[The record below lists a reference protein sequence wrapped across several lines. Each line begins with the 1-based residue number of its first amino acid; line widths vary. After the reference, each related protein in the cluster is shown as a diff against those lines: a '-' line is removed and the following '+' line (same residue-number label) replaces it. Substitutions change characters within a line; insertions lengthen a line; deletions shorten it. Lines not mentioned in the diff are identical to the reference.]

1 MQFGIFWLI
10 YGHFQHVGYQKAC
23 TWAMEFS
30 GNTFTHS
37 STSLHTFKQ
46 FSCNLGYFGQFWAI
60 FNMVGIK
67 IMYSSWEVQW
77 CYFLTLSHT
86 PSRNL
91 MNIYT
96 QFRQFGL
103 FRPILGNFQHVGY
116 QNSKSMFLSWRIQL
130 LYFYTLTNSYMHFH
144 AIFMQFGLFSANL
157 ELFSTY
163 WVSKSMYS
171 SLGIEW

>member
-37 STSLHTFKQ
+37 CTSLHTFKQ

-116 QNSKSMFLSWRIQL
+116 QKACSWAEE
-130 LYFYTLTNSYMHFH
+130 FNCYTFTHSLIPTCT
-144 AIFMQFGLFSANL
+144 FMQFSCNL
-157 ELFSTY
+157 GYFQP
-163 WVSKSMYS
+163 
-171 SLGIEW
+171 I